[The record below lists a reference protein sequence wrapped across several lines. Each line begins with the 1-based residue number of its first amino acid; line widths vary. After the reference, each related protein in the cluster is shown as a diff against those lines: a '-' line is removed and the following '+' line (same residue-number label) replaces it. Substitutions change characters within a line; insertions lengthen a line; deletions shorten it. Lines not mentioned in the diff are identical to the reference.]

1 MPFVTEEIYQK
12 LPIKDAES
20 IMVSSYPVFEKK
32 LVFELEE
39 EIVDDEIEFIR
50 NFRNVKAENNI
61 TKDMQV
67 MFDTSDNNE
76 LIVKML
82 KLENN
87 ITNKPLGINAYKV
100 FSNHVKATI
109 YFEKKMSQEE
119 EQNRKKQIEQLKASI
134 ERRQKLLSN
143 SNYVNKAP
151 KNVVEL
157 DKQKLEEELK
167 KLKELE
173 KK

>member
-1 MPFVTEEIYQK
+1 
-12 LPIKDAES
+12 
-20 IMVSSYPVFEKK
+20 
-32 LVFELEE
+32 
-39 EIVDDEIEFIR
+39 
-50 NFRNVKAENNI
+50 
-61 TKDMQV
+61 
-67 MFDTSDNNE
+67 
-76 LIVKML
+76 
-82 KLENN
+82 
-87 ITNKPLGINAYKV
+87 
-100 FSNHVKATI
+100 
-109 YFEKKMSQEE
+109 MSQEE

-151 KNVVEL
+151 KNVVEF